1 VTRGFLTSQRWP
13 FLVDQSLC
21 SNYDPWNAKATLQR
35 SMDGESLAVTS
46 QFCVIEP
53 FDGGYFF
60 TCDTLKRCLACH
72 PGLASDKYRATPALS

>member
-1 VTRGFLTSQRWP
+1 
-13 FLVDQSLC
+13 
-21 SNYDPWNAKATLQR
+21 
-35 SMDGESLAVTS
+35 MDGESLAVTS